1 MRTSSS
7 SSSILLVIFIIINV
21 TNRNVTHSLRLPSIT
36 PQYTTTPSKSSIPTS
51 HHPTIITKPII
62 THNKSGNI
70 KNRRNAL
77 FKITSTTATIFTPF
91 QASNA
96 ATPMTT
102 SEADNVSARG
112 ERNRRSKPTKT
123 LRPNLNMDFAVL
135 LMRSSYNAIDDLDCV
150 PMDQFQ
156 KDFFLIRQAEYLPYT
171 NALGPGLVKQGQLD
185 DPLYFDFISF
195 AQYAAI
201 SRDITQN
208 PQVVFEELQ
217 PEEEFTKNGT
227 FIQQRF
233 VTNVVRRDS
242 SLMDNNLLPIRFDE
256 IVGGKIIDRIIGET
270 PSAFPSSITDGSKPN
285 VNVVLLSMKQLVKT
299 FLGYGFA
306 FSGKVEM
313 TPSSNGAAPG
323 TEFVITLSAPATLW
337 SGRALQQ
344 RKAKPCNDFIL
355 KASKVLLKKAG
366 YGKVST
372 SLKYTNAQEISTIV
386 LR

>member
-1 MRTSSS
+1 MVYRSVVLYSFKDYCL
-7 SSSILLVIFIIINV
+7 LLV
-21 TNRNVTHSLRLPSIT
+21 RNYSSPLQYTYIYIYIYIKAYTLFSYSRLLRHCPPNIVSISIYDAITITQNIT
-36 PQYTTTPSKSSIPTS
+36 PK
-51 HHPTIITKPII
+51 K
-62 THNKSGNI
+62 
-70 KNRRNAL
+70 
-77 FKITSTTATIFTPF
+77 
-91 QASNA
+91 
-96 ATPMTT
+96 
-102 SEADNVSARG
+102 
-112 ERNRRSKPTKT
+112 
-123 LRPNLNMDFAVL
+123 
-135 LMRSSYNAIDDLDCV
+135 
-150 PMDQFQ
+150 DQFQ